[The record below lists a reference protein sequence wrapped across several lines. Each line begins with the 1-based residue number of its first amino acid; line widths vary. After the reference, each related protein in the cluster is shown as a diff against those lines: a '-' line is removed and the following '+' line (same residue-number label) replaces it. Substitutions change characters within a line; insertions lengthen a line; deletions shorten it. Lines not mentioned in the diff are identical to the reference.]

1 MAETHQDARD
11 DIGHVLDA
19 RGLACPMPV
28 LKAKKAIRAVAPGE
42 TLTVRA
48 TDPGSVEDFKAFCGV
63 TGHGLE
69 SHGES
74 EGIFTF
80 VIRKKR

>member
-1 MAETHQDARD
+1 MAETDQETREDG
-11 DIGHVLDA
+11 GHVLDA

-48 TDPGSVEDFKAFCGV
+48 TDPGSVEDFKAFCEA
-63 TGHGLE
+63 TGHALE
-69 SHGES
+69 SNGES
-74 EGIFTF
+74 DGVFTF